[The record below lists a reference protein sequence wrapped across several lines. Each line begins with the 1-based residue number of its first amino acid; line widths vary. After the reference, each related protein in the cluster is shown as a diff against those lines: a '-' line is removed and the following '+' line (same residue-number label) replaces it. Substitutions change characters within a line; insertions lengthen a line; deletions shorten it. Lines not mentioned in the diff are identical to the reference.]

1 MRLNPSLGRRSFI
14 LRRAQVG
21 GHCRKDLTDEQLKF
35 FPIYS
40 YLVVY
45 RFDTKPLQIVA
56 IVHGGRDLEQLL
68 KARL

>member
-21 GHCRKDLTDEQLKF
+21 GHWRKDLTGEQVKF
-35 FPIYS
+35 FPVYS